1 MATSIFATGS
11 LLPSFHY
18 PVVVGLAFVQFV
30 ALRALGAPLALS
42 TYVPI
47 VVTALL
53 VALLEVRYPNREAWQ
68 PSLEDLRT
76 DFSFLVVVQ
85 LALPPLVGV
94 FFTTLFLEPARAL
107 ELPLTRA
114 WPHHWPVALQA
125 VVMIG
130 LVDLMRYW
138 LHRMAHQ
145 TDVLWRLHAVHHS
158 VDRLYWLNTSRFHPV
173 EKALQMCLD
182 SLPFLLMGVEP
193 TVLALYYV
201 AYSANGFFQHSNID
215 LRYGVLNYV
224 VSSAEAHRWHHSRE
238 PREANSNYGSTTI
251 VWDLLFGT
259 WYLPPARR
267 VEALGLHD
275 RAFPRSFWGQMRAP
289 YRHR

>member
-1 MATSIFATGS
+1 M
-11 LLPSFHY
+11 
-18 PVVVGLAFVQFV
+18 VVGLAFAQFV

-53 VALLEVRYPNREAWQ
+53 VALMEVRYPSREAWR

-85 LALPPLVGV
+85 LALPPLAGF
-94 FFTTLFLEPARAL
+94 FFTTLLLEPARAL
-107 ELPLTRA
+107 ELPLTRV
-114 WPHHWPVALQA
+114 WPHRWPVAAQA
-125 VVMIG
+125 VLMIG

-138 LHRMAHQ
+138 LHRLAHQ
-145 TDVLWRLHAVHHS
+145 TDTLWRLHAVHHS

-193 TVLALYYV
+193 TVLAVYYV

-259 WYLPPARR
+259 WYLPPSRQ
-267 VEALGLHD
+267 VDSLGLHD
-275 RAFPRSFWGQMRAP
+275 RTFPRSFWGQMRAP
-289 YRHR
+289 FRHR

>member
-1 MATSIFATGS
+1 MGS
-11 LLPSFHY
+11 VLPSFHY
-18 PVVVGLAFVQFV
+18 PVVVGLAFAQFV
-30 ALRALGAPLALS
+30 ALRSMGVSLTLS
-42 TYVPI
+42 TYLPI

-53 VALLEVRYPNREAWQ
+53 VALLEARYPNRAAWR
-68 PSLEDLRT
+68 PTVEDLRT

-85 LALPPLVGV
+85 LALPPVAGF
-94 FFTTLFLEPARAL
+94 FFTMLLLEPARAL
-107 ELPLTRA
+107 ELPLARA
-114 WPHHWPVALQA
+114 WPHRWPVVIQV

-158 VDRLYWLNTSRFHPV
+158 VDRLYWLNTSRFHPI

-238 PREANSNYGSTTI
+238 PREANCNYGSTTI

-259 WYLPPARR
+259 WYLPPARQ
-267 VEALGLHD
+267 VDALGLHD
-275 RAFPRSFWGQMRAP
+275 RTFPRSFWGQMRAP
-289 YRHR
+289 FRHR